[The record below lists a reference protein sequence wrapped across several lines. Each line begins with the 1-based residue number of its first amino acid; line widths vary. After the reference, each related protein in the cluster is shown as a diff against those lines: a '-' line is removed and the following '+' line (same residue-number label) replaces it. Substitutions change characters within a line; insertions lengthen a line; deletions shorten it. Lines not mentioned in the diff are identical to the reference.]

1 MKTVFLFSGQGSQY
15 PGMGAELA
23 EKSSQGRLILE
34 CGSDIM
40 GFDLA
45 KKLAEST
52 PEELAQTR
60 LSQPAIFTTSMLAL
74 AAARENGIE
83 NAAVAGHSLGEY
95 AAMYASGM
103 LGMEDAFKAIKLRS
117 EAMAKAAEA
126 TGGCSRTL
134 QSQSQECGTDAAQP
148 SFGGA
153 MAAIIGSDNDTIA
166 KVCEEVSGFCAPAN
180 YNSPQQ
186 TVIAGEASAID
197 EAIAKFADM
206 GKRAV
211 KLAVSAAFHTK
222 LMNSA
227 AEEFKAAIQGFNFS
241 QPNCDFYSNLYG
253 KKLEDFSDM
262 PGYLA
267 AHICSPV
274 RFTDELEAMNSAG
287 IEAYVELGPGKV
299 LTGLVKKTFRG
310 ANAMHVENAETL
322 EKAIAAL
329 KG

>member
-23 EKSSQGRLILE
+23 EKSSAAKRIYE

-45 KKLAEST
+45 KKLSDST

-60 LSQPAIFTTSMLAL
+60 LSQPAIFTTSLLAL

-83 NAAVAGHSLGEY
+83 NCAVAGHSLGEY
-95 AAMYASGM
+95 AAMYASGV

-126 TGGCSRTL
+126 TGG
-134 QSQSQECGTDAAQP
+134 
-148 SFGGA
+148 A
-153 MAAIIGSDNDTIA
+153 MAAIIGSDNETIA
-166 KVCEEVSGFCAPAN
+166 KICEEVNGFCAPAN

-186 TVIAGEASAID
+186 TVIAGEAAAID
-197 EAIAKFADM
+197 EALAKFAEL
-206 GKRAV
+206 GKRGV

-227 AEEFKAAIQGFNFS
+227 AEEFKAAVAGFPFKT
-241 QPNCDFYSNLYG
+241 PDCDFYSNLYG

-262 PGYLA
+262 PSYLA

-274 RFTDELEAMNSAG
+274 KFTDELEAMNNAG

-310 ANAMHVENAETL
+310 ANAMQIENAETL
-322 EKAIAAL
+322 EKALAAL

>member
-23 EKSSQGRLILE
+23 EKSSAAKQILE

-45 KKLAEST
+45 RKLSDST

-60 LSQPAIFTTSMLAL
+60 LSQPAIFTTSLLAL
-74 AAARENGIE
+74 AAARENGID
-83 NAAVAGHSLGEY
+83 NCADAGHPLGEY

-103 LGMEDAFKAIKLRS
+103 LGMEDAFKAIKLRAA
-117 EAMAKAAEA
+117 AMAEAAEA
-126 TGGCSRTL
+126 TGGS
-134 QSQSQECGTDAAQP
+134 
-148 SFGGA
+148 
-153 MAAIIGSDNDTIA
+153 MAAIIGSDNETIA
-166 KVCEEVSGFCAPAN
+166 KVCEEVNGFCAPAN

-186 TVIAGEASAID
+186 TVIAGESAAID
-197 EAIAKFADM
+197 EAVAKFAEM

-222 LMNSA
+222 LMAGA
-227 AEEFKAAIQGFNFS
+227 AEKFKGEIAGFPFKA
-241 QPNCDFYSNLYG
+241 PNCDFYSNLYG
-253 KKLEDFSDM
+253 RKLDDFSDM
-262 PGYLA
+262 PSYLA

-274 RFTDELEAMNSAG
+274 KFVDELTAMQSAG

-299 LTGLVKKTFRG
+299 LTGLVKKFDRG
-310 ANAMHVENAETL
+310 ANAMHIENAETL
-322 EKAIAAL
+322 EKALAAL

>member
-1 MKTVFLFSGQGSQY
+1 MKTIFLFSGQGSQY

-23 EKSSQGRLILE
+23 EKSSAARQILE

-40 GFDLA
+40 GFDLI
-45 KKLAEST
+45 KKLTEST

-83 NAAVAGHSLGEY
+83 NVAVAGHSLGEY

-117 EAMAKAAEA
+117 AAMAEAAEA
-126 TGGCSRTL
+126 T
-134 QSQSQECGTDAAQP
+134 
-148 SFGGA
+148 GGA
-153 MAAIIGSDNDTIA
+153 MAAIIGSDNESIE
-166 KVCEEVSGFCAPAN
+166 KVCSEVGGFCAPAN

-186 TVIAGEASAID
+186 TVIAGEAAAVD
-197 EAIAKFADM
+197 EAVAKFGEM
-206 GKRAV
+206 GKRTV

-222 LMNSA
+222 LMAGA
-227 AEEFKAAIQGFNFS
+227 AEKFKGEIAAFPFKA
-241 QPNCDFYSNLYG
+241 PTCDFYSNLYG

-262 PGYLA
+262 PSYLA
-267 AHICSPV
+267 SHICSPV
-274 RFTDELEAMNSAG
+274 RFVEEMAAMNAAG

-299 LTGLVKKTFRG
+299 LTGLVKKTDRS
-310 ANAMHVENAETL
+310 ANAMHIENAETL
-322 EKAIAAL
+322 EKALAAL